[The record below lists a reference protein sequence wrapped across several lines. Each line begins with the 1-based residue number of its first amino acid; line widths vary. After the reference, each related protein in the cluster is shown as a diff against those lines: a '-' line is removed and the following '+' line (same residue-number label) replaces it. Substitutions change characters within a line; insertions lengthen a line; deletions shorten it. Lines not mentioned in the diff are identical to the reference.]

1 MDFATQTSIM
11 LTDKFIKVA
20 NDSRY
25 KNEVFNGMYDVM
37 SNNTNINLNLM
48 TYAVS
53 EYANKIN
60 PSSLAQFCLKE
71 VRKWEALK
79 LNDEDDVREF
89 YKYSNLQASKKI
101 ECKNSVQDEQEREW
115 LINNITIPCREDKPF

>member
-48 TYAVS
+48 T
-53 EYANKIN
+53 
-60 PSSLAQFCLKE
+60 
-71 VRKWEALK
+71 
-79 LNDEDDVREF
+79 
-89 YKYSNLQASKKI
+89 
-101 ECKNSVQDEQEREW
+101 
-115 LINNITIPCREDKPF
+115 